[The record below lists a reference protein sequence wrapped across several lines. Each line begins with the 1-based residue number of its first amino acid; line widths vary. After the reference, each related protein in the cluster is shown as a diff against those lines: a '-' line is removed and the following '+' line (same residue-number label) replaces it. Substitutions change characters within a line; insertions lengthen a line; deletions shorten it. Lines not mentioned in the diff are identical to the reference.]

1 MPDLHQ
7 AHKMLDQCDMM
18 SLGDYYGVL
27 HANLKNPKGY
37 KKNSN
42 SSVEVFYVV
51 CQILKN
57 TTKPVTKFA
66 LSMLSGR
73 RLD

>member
-1 MPDLHQ
+1 MILSEIIPYIEQ
-7 AHKMLDQCDMM
+7 AHKMLNQCEKM
-18 SLGDYYGVL
+18 SMSEYINCIS
-27 HANLKNPKGY
+27 ANVKNPKGY

-42 SSVEVFYVV
+42 SSLEVFYVV

-66 LSMLSGR
+66 
-73 RLD
+73 